1 MQTSQTIP
9 LPDLPEGAP
18 GVPKG
23 NRYRQQFGVIVL
35 AENEA
40 AQAALFDD
48 LTAQGHSCK
57 VVAT

>member
-9 LPDLPEGAP
+9 LPDLPDGAP
-18 GVPKG
+18 GVPKD

-35 AENEA
+35 ADDEA
-40 AQAALFDD
+40 AQIALFDE
-48 LTAQGHSCK
+48 LIARGHRCK